1 MGSMAV
7 PDSVRVLEQDLRD
20 IFGSRLLSLVVYRPA
35 ARQTGA
41 PVPTLATIAHFAD
54 ADLRACADRVARWH
68 GAGLATPLI
77 VPAPEFAR
85 ALDAFPLE
93 FGAILADHEVVV
105 GTDPFSGLSVHERDL
120 RRACEVQARSHLL
133 HLREGF
139 IETRG
144 DAGALAELVTDSV
157 SPLSGLVTSVARLLG
172 ETALGPELAVERVE
186 RAAQLV
192 PGSLADVLRHAP
204 ASGPQASRMFPS
216 YLAAVEQLTH
226 FIDRWSR
233 P

>member
-1 MGSMAV
+1 MAV
-7 PDSVRVLEQDLRD
+7 PDSVRALERDLRD
-20 IFGSRLLSLVVYRPA
+20 IFGPRLLSFVVYRPA
-35 ARQTGA
+35 ARQPGA
-41 PVPTLATIAHFAD
+41 PVPTLATIQHFAD
-54 ADLRACADRVARWH
+54 GDLQACAERVGRWH

-93 FGAILADHEVVV
+93 FGAILADHDVVV
-105 GTDPFSGLSVHERDL
+105 GSDPFSGLMVHERDL

-144 DAGALAELVTDSV
+144 EAGALAELVTDSV
-157 SPLSGLVTSVARLLG
+157 APLSGLVTSVARLLG
-172 ETALGPELAVERVE
+172 ETSPSPEHAVEHVE
-186 RAAQLV
+186 RAAHLT

-204 ASGPQASRMFPS
+204 ASGLQATRLFPG